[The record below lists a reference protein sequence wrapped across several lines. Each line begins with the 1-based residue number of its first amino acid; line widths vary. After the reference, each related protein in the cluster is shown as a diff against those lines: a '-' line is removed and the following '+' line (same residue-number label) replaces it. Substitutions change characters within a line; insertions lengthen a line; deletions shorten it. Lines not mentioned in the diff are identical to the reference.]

1 MKKLGYLLIVAGFLA
16 GALVSVLDDVS
27 VDWTRFSAAMILGVV
42 GIVLVR
48 LDTYR
53 MARTEGAMSTNLQ
66 MIDASLDSIVQ
77 AMQTLNAEKAELDV
91 YDVHRRIDE
100 LVPDHLTRFVE
111 ARSSIANA
119 FGLQGY
125 ADVMSHF
132 AAGERYLNRVWSASA
147 DGYVDEVREYLGRAE
162 AQFIEARDLL
172 RRLERR

>member
-1 MKKLGYLLIVAGFLA
+1 MYIKNAEA
-16 GALVSVLDDVS
+16 S
-27 VDWTRFSAAMILGVV
+27 WFSAPANLYQNPYLKSSVKTIHN
-42 GIVLVR
+42 VLK
-48 LDTYR
+48 
-53 MARTEGAMSTNLQ
+53 G
-66 MIDASLDSIVQ
+66 
-77 AMQTLNAEKAELDV
+77 ELDV

-147 DGYVDEVREYLGRAE
+147 DGYIDEVRGYLGRAE
-162 AQFIEARDLL
+162 AQFVEARDLL

>member
-27 VDWTRFSAAMILGVV
+27 VDWTRFSAAMLIGVA

-48 LDTYR
+48 IGSQRL
-53 MARTEGAMSTNLQ
+53 ARAEGTMSANLQ
-66 MIDASLDSIVQ
+66 AIDASLDSIVL
-77 AMQTLNAEKAELDV
+77 AMQTLNAEKEQIDV
-91 YDVHRRIDE
+91 YDVHGRIDE

-147 DGYVDEVREYLGRAE
+147 DGYVDEVREYLERAE